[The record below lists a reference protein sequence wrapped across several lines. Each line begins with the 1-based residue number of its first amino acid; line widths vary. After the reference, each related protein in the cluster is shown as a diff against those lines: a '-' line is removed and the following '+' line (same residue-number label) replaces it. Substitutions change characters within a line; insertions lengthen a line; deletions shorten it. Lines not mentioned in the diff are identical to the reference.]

1 VTFYLISNYTK
12 DVGKKDEVLK
22 KLAVL
27 ISASKESIEIN
38 NRRPREKIVANPSR
52 KCD

>member
-38 NRRPREKIVANPSR
+38 NREVTKR
-52 KCD
+52 KDCCQSFEEM